1 MLVLCGARISE
12 VLALTPER
20 IDDGNCAINF
30 ETLKRRKRGVI
41 RSVPVPK
48 KLLLY
53 LEGVHH
59 YRAAQSNPKA
69 AGRRLWPWCRTTAWR
84 RVKLVM
90 RSAMVPYF
98 VAQPKALRHA
108 FGAEAALNQITL
120 TLIKKWMGHS
130 RVETTEIYTSLIGKE
145 ERMLACLTWKK
156 AEKLL

>member
-1 MLVLCGARISE
+1 
-12 VLALTPER
+12 
-20 IDDGNCAINF
+20 
-30 ETLKRRKRGVI
+30 
-41 RSVPVPK
+41 
-48 KLLLY
+48 
-53 LEGVHH
+53 
-59 YRAAQSNPKA
+59 
-69 AGRRLWPWCRTTAWR
+69 
-84 RVKLVM
+84 M